1 MNEWQQ
7 VIQTALI
14 GTDKQSVSIND
25 MGEDLLPA
33 ITVITNNSAIDKEEQ
48 FLQIATVVNQ
58 YTFCGTEAIV
68 KADISLSICEAET
81 QPYCSANATAVLKD
95 ILHEDSNSLLE
106 MWLQQY
112 NNKQQIVEPAL
123 LPILFDKALQHK
135 HLRQYASTCFGKRG
149 KWLSQFNNEWNFA
162 NETTDEELWQIGT
175 AEQRKKVLQ
184 QLRFTNASQARE
196 WLQQTWPQEN
206 AASKQSLLEAFATN
220 LSPDD
225 VPWLE
230 SLTNEKSQKVKEDV
244 LSLLQQIPS
253 STIVKQYIALLQ
265 ESIAI
270 KREKT
275 MFGLSSKQVFQIS
288 LPANIEEAIFK
299 SGIEKLS
306 NKKEVSDDEHIVFQ
320 LLQKVPPTILE
331 SHLQLSAE
339 DIIQWF
345 QKDDTTVKF
354 ISALVTA
361 TVRFT
366 DRNWAI
372 ALMQFSTAFYL
383 DILPFIP
390 IQQQEFYSKK
400 FFKGH
405 EQSIIHYATNRSTE
419 WSLELTQLIITYT
432 AAHHYN
438 YYRNFYNQHIHL
450 IPTQASS
457 ILEACTPSEAYAKSS
472 WNNTKEYV
480 QKLLTL
486 KQQTLQSFN

>member
-7 VIQTALI
+7 LIQTALI

-25 MGEDLLPA
+25 MGEDLLTA
-33 ITVITNNSAIDKEEQ
+33 ITAINNNSAIDKEEQ
-48 FLQIATVVNQ
+48 FLQIATVVNR

-68 KADISLSICEAET
+68 KADISLPICEAET
-81 QPYCSANATAVLKD
+81 QPYCSANATEALKD
-95 ILHEDSNSLLE
+95 ILHEDSTSLLE
-106 MWLQQY
+106 MWLQECS
-112 NNKQQIVEPAL
+112 NKHQIVEPAL
-123 LPILFDKALQHK
+123 LPILFEKALQHK
-135 HLRQYASTCFGKRG
+135 HLRQYATTCFGKRG
-149 KWLSQFNNEWNFA
+149 TWLSQFNSEWNFA
-162 NETTDEELWQIGT
+162 SQTTDEELWQTGT

-184 QLRFTNASQARE
+184 QLRVTNAIQARE

-206 AASKQSLLEAFATN
+206 AASKQSLLEAFATS
-220 LSPDD
+220 LTADD

-253 STIVKQYIALLQ
+253 STIVQQYIALLQ
-265 ESIAI
+265 QSIAI
-270 KREKT
+270 RKEKT

-288 LPANIEEAIFK
+288 LPANIEESVFK

-320 LLQKVPPTILE
+320 LLQKVPPNILE
-331 SHLQLSAE
+331 SHLQLSPE
-339 DIIQWF
+339 DIIQLF
-345 QKDDTTVKF
+345 QKEDASNKF
-354 ISALVTA
+354 VSALVSA

-366 DRNWAI
+366 DKQWAI

-390 IQQQEFYSKK
+390 TQQQEFYSKK

-405 EQSIIHYATNRSTE
+405 EQSIIHYATNRNTE

-450 IPTQASS
+450 IPIQAIG
-457 ILEACTPSEAYAKSS
+457 ILETCTPTEAYAKNS
-472 WNNTKEYV
+472 WNNTKEFI
-480 QKLLTL
+480 QKLLAI
-486 KQQTLQSFN
+486 KQQTIQSFN